1 MDAPAIKN
9 LREKALAPVRSLTN
23 NRLVSKGC
31 NEKAPLEEGR
41 GFNKERVMMKRVIIL
56 VVLLLLSFHA
66 Y

>member
-23 NRLVSKGC
+23 NRLVSKGLQR
-31 NEKAPLEEGR
+31 ESPSRRR